1 MRIVNAP
8 GGEPSALRTGDG
20 LCLFVRTWPIAR
32 KGWVGIVHGYGEHS
46 GRYDAFARWLNGQG
60 WAVAA
65 CDLRG
70 HGRSPGRRGHIHRF
84 ADYLHDVAALHGL
97 LRERAAGRPPFLLGH
112 SLGGLIATRY
122 VQEGAEGL
130 AGLILSAPFLG
141 AELAI
146 PRWKAVFSRL
156 LSRGWPSFSSSSG
169 LVGAMVSHDP
179 EVVAEYERDPFM
191 HNRVT
196 ARWFTEVVA
205 AQRAALAAAPELS
218 LPLLIL
224 HGGADPIASISATRR
239 FFSAAGSPDK
249 TLKVYGD
256 LLHEVLNE
264 LGKERIWEDIAS
276 WLESRGPG
284 GEEK

>member
-1 MRIVNAP
+1 MDAP
-8 GGEPSALRTGDG
+8 VAAPCSIQTADG
-20 LCLFVRTWPIAR
+20 LRLFVREWPVAG
-32 KGWVGIVHGYGEHS
+32 KGWVGIVHGYGEHC

-70 HGRSPGRRGHIHRF
+70 HGRSPGRRGHVRRF
-84 ADYLHDVAALHGL
+84 ADYLRDAAALHGL
-97 LRERAAGRPPFLLGH
+97 LRERATGRPPFLLGH
-112 SLGGLIATRY
+112 SLGGLIVTRY

-141 AELAI
+141 AEM
-146 PRWKAVFSRL
+146 PVPGWKAA
-156 LSRGWPSFSSSSG
+156 LSRILSGGWPSFSSSSG

-191 HNRVT
+191 HTRAT

-205 AQRAALAAAPELS
+205 AQRAALAAVPQLS

-224 HGGADPIASISATRR
+224 HGGADPIASVSATRR

-249 TLKVYGD
+249 TLEVYGD

-264 LGKERIWEDIAS
+264 LGKERVWEEVAS
-276 WLESRGPG
+276 WLDEHGATEG
-284 GEEK
+284 GK